1 MYINTM
7 EYYSAIEKNAILLS
21 ESTQMDLGGITLNEV
36 SQTEKDNYFMILLI
50 CEILKRMNQRKTDSQ
65 IQEKKQNW

>member
-7 EYYSAIEKNAILLS
+7 DYYSAIEKNAILLS